1 MLPGNTDFIADPFNI
16 AFLGVFALVI
26 LTVASTLLYAFAS
39 TRRVIARGK
48 AAEMLWHEEFEEL
61 PASAKGCR
69 HAMTGELPGRHCE
82 RAFDCKGCETHAR
95 LVADARELPLVDTG
109 GFDVPADRLY
119 HRGHAWLKPLDD
131 GTVAVGLDDLATRL
145 VGRPDALDL
154 PAVGAKLAENGP
166 AFRLSAGRARVR
178 VASPVTGDVVEQ
190 GALDKGF
197 LLRVR
202 PDGPLDT
209 RALLSGREAAAFF
222 AREMDRLQLAISG
235 ARGVPALADG
245 GLPVGDLS
253 KAIPAGDRDRV
264 LGEMLLEA

>member
-1 MLPGNTDFIADPFNI
+1 MLPGNTDFIADPANVI
-16 AFLGVFALVI
+16 FLGVFALVL
-26 LTVASTLLYAFAS
+26 LTVGSTLLVAFVS
-39 TRRVIARGK
+39 TRRAIARGK

-95 LVADARELPLVDTG
+95 LVAAARELPLVDTG
-109 GFDVPADRLY
+109 GFDVPSDRLY

-154 PAVGAKLAENGP
+154 PAVGARLAENGP

-178 VASPVTGDVVEQ
+178 VASPVTGEVVEL
-190 GALDKGF
+190 GSAEKGF

-202 PDGPLDT
+202 PDGPLDA
-209 RALLSGREAAAFF
+209 RALLTGREAAAFF

-235 ARGVPALADG
+235 ARGVPSLADG

-253 KAIPAGDRDRV
+253 RAIPDEDRDRV
-264 LGEMLLEA
+264 LGEMLLES